1 MWGWHMGEGPGWWV
15 LGPIMMIVFW
25 GGLFWL
31 FAKMITGRPQP
42 PGGGTGISAKE
53 IAARRYA
60 SGEINEAE
68 YSRIS
73 KLLEV

>member
-1 MWGWHMGEGPGWWV
+1 MTGWHMDMGSGWWV
-15 LGPIMMIVFW
+15 LGPIMMVVFW

-31 FAKMITGRPQP
+31 IAKMITGQPQQP
-42 PGGGTGISAKE
+42 KGDAGISARE

-60 SGEINEAE
+60 AGEIDEVE

-73 KLLEV
+73 KLLEN

>member
-1 MWGWHMGEGPGWWV
+1 MWGLHMDTGPGWWV
-15 LGPIMMIVFW
+15 LGPIMMVVYW

-31 FAKMITGRPQP
+31 IAKMITGRPQP
-42 PGGGTGISAKE
+42 PSGDAGISAKE

-60 SGEINEAE
+60 SGEIDDAE

-73 KLLEV
+73 RVLEE